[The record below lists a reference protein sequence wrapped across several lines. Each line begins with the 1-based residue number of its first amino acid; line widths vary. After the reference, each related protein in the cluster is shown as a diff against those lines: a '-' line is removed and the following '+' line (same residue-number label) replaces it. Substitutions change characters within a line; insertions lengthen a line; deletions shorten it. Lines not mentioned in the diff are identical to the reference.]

1 MGLFN
6 REQKEKTYEE
16 NGYIIGVNSHMIYH
30 MPKGLTNY
38 VLPASALSIK
48 DEAVFDISSSVE
60 QIVVPGSFKKFNTN
74 LQSCSKLKKVILGEG
89 VEEINCVVK
98 TGQVDFELPT
108 TLKKIG
114 KDNYPIVNN
123 LVIPNGVET
132 IEPMFASHD
141 TNLISVDIPGTIKKI
156 PAEAFNQCKN
166 LQSIIMHEGVEAAEN
181 NSFRNTNNLHTL
193 KIPSTFNGRVN
204 LPMEARS
211 GSSRRGNSKYDGR
224 TFEQEKE
231 MILSIFIKRDDKEYE
246 FKIKRG
252 DCPIINISQNNII
265 IYKSDGPAVTID
277 SNSLKT
283 GVYKI
288 DNGKLNALENKE
300 KTEPIKDNS
309 EQMEEQVL
317 IAFQDAYRDNI
328 TTRDDF
334 KMLSLQEKMKIK
346 NYIRNCFMKNIEL
359 TGKINTTY
367 DAFDNWFNKA
377 IKEIN
382 TLEDSSR
389 HR

>member
-231 MILSIFIKRDDKEYE
+231 MILSIFIKRDDKE
-246 FKIKRG
+246 F
-252 DCPIINISQNNII
+252 I
-265 IYKSDGPAVTID
+265 IYHKIILLFI
-277 SNSLKT
+277 SLMVQQLLLIVILLKP
-283 GVYKI
+283 VYT
-288 DNGKLNALENKE
+288 KLIMVN
-300 KTEPIKDNS
+300 
-309 EQMEEQVL
+309 
-317 IAFQDAYRDNI
+317 
-328 TTRDDF
+328 
-334 KMLSLQEKMKIK
+334 
-346 NYIRNCFMKNIEL
+346 
-359 TGKINTTY
+359 
-367 DAFDNWFNKA
+367 
-377 IKEIN
+377 
-382 TLEDSSR
+382 
-389 HR
+389 